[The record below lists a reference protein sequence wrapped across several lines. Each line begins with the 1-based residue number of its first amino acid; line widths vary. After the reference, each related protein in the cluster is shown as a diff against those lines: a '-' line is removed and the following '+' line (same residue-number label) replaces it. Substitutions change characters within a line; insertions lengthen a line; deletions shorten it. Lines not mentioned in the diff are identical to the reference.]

1 MLLENPQE
9 ARDIS
14 LKAPAAFGLYFSS
27 CPKHSALIVP
37 KTGVALYVDLF
48 AFATHLT
55 KKNPNKQ
62 QQPTKYTNNS
72 GPFGF

>member
-14 LKAPAAFGLYFSS
+14 LKAPSAFGLYFSS
-27 CPKHSALIVP
+27 CPKHSALIIP
-37 KTGVALYVDLF
+37 NTGVALYVCLF
-48 AFATHLT
+48 VFATHVT

-62 QQPTKYTNNS
+62 QKPTK
-72 GPFGF
+72 